1 MGELAT
7 IANVSKRTIDY
18 YTSLGLLKA
27 ERSQSNYRLYSK
39 ESLEDLKFIEECKLL
54 HLPLEEIRRKLEIKK
69 SGEIQ
74 NIEVT
79 KHINLLTQQMKQLRK
94 DISDLLPL
102 MGCLDEQQKH
112 NFSEKMSVESTALIK
127 SLSSFKN

>member
-1 MGELAT
+1 
-7 IANVSKRTIDY
+7 
-18 YTSLGLLKA
+18 
-27 ERSQSNYRLYSK
+27 
-39 ESLEDLKFIEECKLL
+39 LKFIEECKLL